1 MVLDLLS
8 DDMAGCQNDQDL
20 PECDCDVN
28 RQDKLWNLF
37 ILDCCCG
44 VYSFNELHLYEYN
57 KKTSFLFCQFV
68 SMCSS
73 DLTVCIMSLATNTI
87 FLEL

>member
-28 RQDKLWNLF
+28 RQDELWNLIIYYLF
-37 ILDCCCG
+37 IIDCCG

-57 KKTSFLFCQFV
+57 QKTLFLFCQFV
-68 SMCSS
+68 SMCHS
-73 DLTVCIMSLATNTI
+73 DLTVCRNT
-87 FLEL
+87 LCL